1 MPLKHLLMG
10 VLLSIPTSTLAQ
22 EAPPQE
28 PQIGQET
35 DTSQSGQVTENTQVA
50 QDSQSA
56 NIQSAQTQKTENPA
70 EPESHGTRLRWQD
83 IPRNVLHDEKAIFT
97 SPFHINR
104 ENAKWWILFGGATAA
119 LIANDQRISDRLP
132 QTTPLTKPSTWA
144 SRIGADY
151 SICPLWATFYL
162 VGKAGDHPKARDTA
176 RLGIESLIDADIT
189 VNIMKLATQRPRPEN
204 KGDSVS
210 FFKGGDAFPSGHS
223 IKIWALAR
231 VAAREYSN
239 HKWVPF
245 LAYSAATTVSAARF
259 GGRRHNASDALAG
272 AAMGFF
278 IGDFVYRHHHAP
290 SEKSKIAIWLVDHV
304 NLQFGDPVPVQN
316 NRLYA
321 MQSFRMP

>member
-1 MPLKHLLMG
+1 MPLTHLLL
-10 VLLSIPTSTLAQ
+10 VSLLCVPTSALAQ
-22 EAPPQE
+22 EA
-28 PQIGQET
+28 QIQQET
-35 DTSQSGQVTENTQVA
+35 ETAQDGQVAENSPEA
-50 QDSQSA
+50 QDTQPA
-56 NIQSAQTQKTENPA
+56 TIQSAQTKKVENPA
-70 EPESHGTRLRWQD
+70 EPESHGTRLHWKD
-83 IPRNVLHDEKAIFT
+83 VPRNVLHDQKAIFT
-97 SPFHINR
+97 SPLHINR

-119 LIANDQRISDRLP
+119 LIANDQRISDTLP
-132 QTTPLTKPSTWA
+132 QKTSLTKPSTWA

-151 SICPLWATFYL
+151 SIYPLWGTFYL

-176 RLGIESLIDADIT
+176 RIGIESLIDADIT
-189 VNIMKLATQRPRPEN
+189 VNLLKLVTQRPRPEN

-223 IKIWALAR
+223 IKIWALSR

-245 LAYSAATTVSAARF
+245 LAYSSAAAVTVARF

-290 SEKSKIAIWLVDHV
+290 SEKSKVAMWLVDHV
-304 NLQFGDPVPVQN
+304 NLHFGGGYPMQN
-316 NRLYA
+316 NQMYA
-321 MQSFRMP
+321 IQSFRMP